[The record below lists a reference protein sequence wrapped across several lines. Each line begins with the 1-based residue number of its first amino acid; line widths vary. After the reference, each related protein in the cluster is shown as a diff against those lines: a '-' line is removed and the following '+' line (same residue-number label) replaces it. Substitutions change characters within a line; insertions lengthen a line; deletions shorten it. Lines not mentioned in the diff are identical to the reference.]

1 MTPYEANNE
10 GRCGHC
16 QRMPLYSNDDVFCED
31 CRWYVSELPEVIMCT
46 ECGMGEEEALIMAG
60 SDIMALEFLW
70 NELAA
75 PGSRPAPY
83 PEEKFVAGV
92 CGQCARER
100 VLA

>member
-16 QRMPLYSNDDVFCED
+16 QRKPLYSNDDVLCED
-31 CRWYVSELPEVIMCT
+31 CRWEADELPQVLVCT
-46 ECGMGEEEALIMAG
+46 GCGSSNEDAA
-60 SDIMALEFLW
+60 DIMEAAHEW
-70 NELAA
+70 DELAA
-75 PGSRPAPY
+75 PGSRPASY

-92 CGQCARER
+92 CGQCAREQ